1 MLTHA
6 MNLKIAQQIEV
17 AGFSAWPCF
26 EEELFEGWRLRFA
39 NGFTKRANSANA
51 SPQALTLTATD
62 ITEVERRYGGRGIET
77 VFRLSSLPPLTE
89 LDTLLAARGYRSADR
104 SSVMHMAIDNAE
116 GRAKDKL
123 DKNKAF
129 IEESLSPEQWLDVY
143 YAISGKSTKHLGAHL
158 QLLQAMPN
166 HRLFFV
172 LTQGGMAV
180 CCGIGVVTD
189 AYLGLFEIATRSTH
203 QGQGLATR
211 LCQNLLHWG
220 QSKGAH
226 SAFLQV
232 EAINTRAISIYERL
246 GFQNLYQYWYRI
258 PGA

>member
-1 MLTHA
+1 MSIR
-6 MNLKIAQQIEV
+6 IAQEIEV
-17 AGFSAWPCF
+17 AGFSAWPCI
-26 EEELFEGWRLRFA
+26 EEEHFAGWRLRFA
-39 NGFTKRANSANA
+39 NGFTKRANSVNAN
-51 SPQALTLTATD
+51 PQAMALTAID
-62 ITEVERRYGGRGIET
+62 ITEIERRYASRGIET

-89 LDTLLAARGYRSADR
+89 LDTLLATRGYRSADR
-104 SSVMHMAIDNAE
+104 SLVMHMTIDQAKE
-116 GRAKDKL
+116 KAKDKL
-123 DKNKAF
+123 DKNEGF
-129 IEESLSPEQWLDVY
+129 IEESLSPDRWLDVY
-143 YAISGKSTKHLGAHL
+143 YAISGKSIKHLSTHL
-158 QLLQAMPN
+158 QLLQAMPKD
-166 HRLFFV
+166 RLFFAMR
-172 LTQGGMAV
+172 QSGIPV

-189 AYLGLFEIATRSTH
+189 TYLGLFEIATRSTH

-232 EAINTRAISIYERL
+232 EEINTRAISIYERL